1 MLLHFGFKNLCG
13 YSPENFVKLDLTASS
28 ELSNYSTFNL
38 EGECLN
44 NFALIYGNKS
54 KFFIRALNW
63 AVETVQIGEWKQNIS
78 LGRQETDTSKLVE
91 ISFVFLL
98 NGRKF
103 CYGVDLHPFP
113 GYIELEYLVEYVGNE
128 IEVFYEYSSY
138 KPQYN
143 KFKNGVEKFLPEI
156 DKLRKSKYSDDQDHL
171 LILSLLAQKA
181 GGIFKEVQD
190 WFNSVETNV
199 RWSKESLNII
209 KNSDKKVF
217 IGEEVTLNS
226 PETLGYQGSKMF
238 EELFS
243 ALNGKQVQ
251 YIFSPCD
258 SSAMDSKL
266 LNRSSIWFT
275 SDNGVIDEEIYPLS
289 IFSDR
294 YDDRLSWAFEDGR
307 FC

>member
-13 YSPENFVKLDLTASS
+13 YSPEKLVKLNLTASN
-28 ELSNYSTFNL
+28 ELKECSTFNF

-44 NFALIYGNKS
+44 NFALIYGNRS
-54 KFFIRALNW
+54 KFLIRALNW
-63 AVETVQIGEWKQNIS
+63 AIETVQNGEWKQNIS

-103 CYGVDLHPFP
+103 CYGFDLHPFP
-113 GYIELEYLVEYVGNE
+113 GYIELEYLVEYIGDE

-138 KPQYN
+138 KSQGN
-143 KFKNGVEKFLPEI
+143 KFKNGVEKFLPDI
-156 DKLRKSKYSDDQDHL
+156 DKLRKSKYYKDQDHL
-171 LILSLLAQKA
+171 LILSLLAEKA

-199 RWSKESLNII
+199 RWSKEVLNII

-217 IGEEVTLNS
+217 IGEGVTLNS
-226 PETLGYQGSKMF
+226 PETLGYQDLTMF
-238 EELFS
+238 EDLFS
-243 ALNGKQVQ
+243 ALNGKKVQ

-258 SSAMDSKL
+258 SSAIDSKF